1 MAPETPRSSQ
11 QLNITPS
18 SQIRGEMEHA
28 TSRLAAPATFDGVAM
43 DETADLSRIDEDAD
57 MADGAD
63 TEEPEEQ
70 EDNED
75 AMDTTAANE
84 PVTVTNKPG
93 RLPITVN
100 KPIPYTFDLGNMLCN
115 DANPLP
121 PSSQISESDISS
133 AARDCAQALINQLL
147 SACPMTR
154 SEDSVTITLPPA
166 TTPLPR
172 EKPVPVEKPLTKW
185 QEFAKKKGIKDKKR
199 EGKLV
204 FDEASGEWVPKWGYK
219 GKNKQGEDDW
229 LVEVDEK
236 KEREQGEHDK
246 RKDTRQERKERAK
259 RNERRMRANEK
270 RAGKAK

>member
-1 MAPETPRSSQ
+1 MMAPETPRSSQ

-115 DANPLP
+115 DANPSLP
-121 PSSQISESDISS
+121 
-133 AARDCAQALINQLL
+133 LINQLL